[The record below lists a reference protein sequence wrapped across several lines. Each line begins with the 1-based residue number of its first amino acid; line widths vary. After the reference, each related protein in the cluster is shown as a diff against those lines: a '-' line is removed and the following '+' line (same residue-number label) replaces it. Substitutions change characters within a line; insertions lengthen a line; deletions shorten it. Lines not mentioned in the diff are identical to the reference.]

1 MHAIQR
7 NAGSSAEQ
15 VFTLDREKLEW
26 LSPDGMSASHRP
38 VPPLG
43 DPAIGVPNVKC
54 ASCSQNYGALLRHL
68 PRHIIETERIINVGG
83 FRGGSASSWIS
94 TTRLYCCVVAM
105 TLDAGLR

>member
-105 TLDAGLR
+105 TL